1 MGAFVA
7 KLIAR
12 LAPEGEDTR
21 ILMLGL
27 DNAGKTTTL
36 WKLKLGEVIST
47 TPTIGFNVETVKYK
61 DLTMTVSSTG
71 INDWQLGLNLKR
83 DRGGPEAGSWG
94 RQQGAL

>member
-1 MGAFVA
+1 MGAFMA

-12 LAPEGEDTR
+12 LAPAGEDTR

-61 DLTMTVSSTG
+61 DLTMTVSS
-71 INDWQLGLNLKR
+71 D
-83 DRGGPEAGSWG
+83 
-94 RQQGAL
+94 

>member
-1 MGAFVA
+1 MGAFIA

-36 WKLKLGEVIST
+36 WKLTEKLGGEFLST
-47 TPTIGFNVETVKYK
+47 TPTIGLNVETVKYK
-61 DLTMTVSSTG
+61 DLTMTVSF
-71 INDWQLGLNLKR
+71 NR
-83 DRGGPEAGSWG
+83 DPRSW
-94 RQQGAL
+94 

>member
-1 MGAFVA
+1 MGAFIA
-7 KLIAR
+7 KLFAR

-61 DLTMTVSSTG
+61 DLTMTVSFT
-71 INDWQLGLNLKR
+71 DWAIET
-83 DRGGPEAGSWG
+83 PEAGSWG
-94 RQQGAL
+94 RQQGTPWL